1 MIIIEVNENEIT
13 IRKSKEKEES
23 RWQFV
28 FVKRQKSSIFTMKNQ
43 LHFDRV
49 GEWAARTSVFWEKVK
64 DRESFAHMLNFPGK
78 TNVGL
83 CF

>member
-1 MIIIEVNENEIT
+1 MKNEIT
-13 IRKSKEKEES
+13 IRKSKEKEEN

-64 DRESFAHMLNFPGK
+64 RQRKLCAYVEFPGK

-83 CF
+83 RF